1 MSDIIDIQ
9 ALITIV
15 RKAGSLIMD
24 HYNSD
29 KIDYYSK
36 LDSSPVSAAD
46 LESDA
51 LICNELSRLYPKI
64 PIISEE
70 RENLPLTS
78 NIFWLIDPLDGTKCF
93 LNRNGE
99 FTVNIALIIDRKPVI
114 GVVYSPLSD
123 QLYYVDQSKVAYKQ
137 SSNNLPVVIQAR
149 AVPSTGLT
157 ILVSSSPTKEDKLTQ
172 YLKDKKIDKIIPTSS
187 SLKLCLISEGNA
199 DLYPRFG
206 MTMEW
211 DIAAGH
217 AILNAA
223 GGSIKTLDKNELS
236 YGHSELEYYNP
247 EFIAMGKN

>member
-24 HYNSD
+24 YYKND

-51 LICNELSRLYPKI
+51 LICNELSRLYPQI

-70 RENLPLTS
+70 REKLPLTS

-93 LNRNGE
+93 LKRNGE
-99 FTVNIALIIDRKPVI
+99 FTVNIALIIDHKPVI

-123 QLYYVDQSKVAYKQ
+123 QLYYVDKSNIAYKQ
-137 SSNNLPVVIQAR
+137 SSNNLPVVIKTR

-157 ILVSSSPTKEDKLTQ
+157 ILLSSYPTREDKLSQ
-172 YLKDKKIDKIIPTSS
+172 YLKDKKIDKIIPTV
-187 SLKLCLISEGNA
+187 
-199 DLYPRFG
+199 
-206 MTMEW
+206 
-211 DIAAGH
+211 
-217 AILNAA
+217 
-223 GGSIKTLDKNELS
+223 
-236 YGHSELEYYNP
+236 
-247 EFIAMGKN
+247 EFQAF